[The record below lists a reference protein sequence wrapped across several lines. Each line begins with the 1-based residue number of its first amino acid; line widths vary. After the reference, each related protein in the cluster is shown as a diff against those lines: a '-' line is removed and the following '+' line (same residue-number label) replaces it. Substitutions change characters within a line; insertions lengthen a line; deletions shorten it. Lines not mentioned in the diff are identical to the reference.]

1 MNNRPSSSNKWIL
14 SIITAGIATGAS
26 AQITVPTRSG
36 LTDDSSTGTT
46 ISDPAKQYNPIE
58 TATISLAVAPD
69 ARGGAMGDVGAA
81 TDPDENSQYWN
92 PAKYAFAYSRG
103 GISVNYT
110 PWLRKIVS
118 DINLAYISGYWK
130 FGYSDLQAVSASMRY
145 FALGEVEAYN
155 SAGNLVNVINPME
168 MAVDLGYS
176 RKLSEN
182 FSMGVVLRYIYSDM
196 TYSDGD
202 ENDPASAFGAD
213 IAAYYTAYPII
224 GYNECQWAWGLNL
237 SNIGTKVSYDGGET
251 SQFLP
256 CNLRLGTSFTF
267 PIDDYNMFSI
277 NFDANKLLVPT
288 FPQTYQFT
296 DADGQLDQ
304 QAYEDAK
311 QEYYDM
317 SGIKGLFKSFSDA
330 PGGSTEELHEI
341 NWGLGLEYTYD
352 RRFFLRA
359 GYHHEN
365 EYKGDRKYF
374 TFGAGIALNV
384 FHLDAGYVLSTAQT
398 SALDQTLRFSLG
410 FDLEGLSEMF
420 GTSRRRRR

>member
-1 MNNRPSSSNKWIL
+1 MMNHNLHTTGSRAWAL
-14 SIITAGIATGAS
+14 ALCATGVAYTFTPAR
-26 AQITVPTRSG
+26 AQVISSGSTTTENTV
-36 LTDDSSTGTT
+36 TDL
-46 ISDPAKQYNPIE
+46 AKQYNPVE

-69 ARGGAMGDVGAA
+69 ARGGSMGDVGAA
-81 TDPDENSQYWN
+81 TEPDENSQYWN

-118 DINLAYISGYWK
+118 DINLAYLSGYWK
-130 FGYSDLQAVSASMRY
+130 FGYNDLQAVSASMRY

-155 SAGNLVNVINPME
+155 TNGDLVNVINPME

-176 RKLSEN
+176 RKLSEQ

-202 ENDPASAFGAD
+202 ENEPANAFAAD

-237 SNIGTKVSYDGGET
+237 SNIGTKVSYDGGTT

-267 PIDDYNMFSI
+267 PIDDYNMFSV

-288 FPQTYQFT
+288 FPQTYQYT
-296 DADGQLDQ
+296 GEDGQLDQ

-317 SGIKGLFKSFSDA
+317 SGIKGLFKSFNDA
-330 PGGSTEELHEI
+330 PGGATEELHEV

-374 TFGAGIALNV
+374 TFGAGIALNI

-410 FDLEGLSEMF
+410 FDLEGLSELM
-420 GTSRRRRR
+420 GSGRRRRR

>member
-1 MNNRPSSSNKWIL
+1 MNNSPLNNCNRTLALMAAGVAVTMAQNAWAQVL
-14 SIITAGIATGAS
+14 SGSTTTES
-26 AQITVPTRSG
+26 TV
-36 LTDDSSTGTT
+36 TDM
-46 ISDPAKQYNPIE
+46 AKQYNPVE

-69 ARGGAMGDVGAA
+69 ARGGSMGDVGAA
-81 TDPDENSQYWN
+81 TEPDENSQYWN

-118 DINLAYISGYWK
+118 DINLAYLSGYWK
-130 FGYSDLQAVSASMRY
+130 FGYNDLQAVSASMRY

-155 SAGNLVNVINPME
+155 TAGNLVNVINPME

-176 RKLSEN
+176 RKLSEQ

-202 ENDPASAFGAD
+202 ENEPANAFAAD

-237 SNIGTKVSYDGGET
+237 SNIGTKVSYDGGTT

-288 FPQTYQFT
+288 FPQTYQYT
-296 DADGQLDQ
+296 DADGQLDE

-317 SGIKGLFKSFSDA
+317 SGIKGLFKSFNDA
-330 PGGSTEELHEI
+330 PGGGAEELHEI

-365 EYKGDRKYF
+365 QYKGDRKYF
-374 TFGAGIALNV
+374 TFGAGIALNI

-410 FDLEGLSEMF
+410 FDLEGLSELM
-420 GTSRRRRR
+420 GTGRRRRR

>member
-1 MNNRPSSSNKWIL
+1 MTQRYTIL
-14 SIITAGIATGAS
+14 PLCLAGTTLLPLS
-26 AQITVPTRSG
+26 AQQLSGETSTTENTVTN
-36 LTDDSSTGTT
+36 L
-46 ISDPAKQYNPIE
+46 AEQYNPVQ

-81 TDPDENSQYWN
+81 TEPDENSQYWN

-130 FGYSDLQAVSASMRY
+130 FGYSDLQAISASMRY

-155 SAGNLVNVINPME
+155 TAGSLENVINPME
-168 MAVDLGYS
+168 MMVDLGYS
-176 RKLSEN
+176 RKLSEQ

-202 ENDPASAFGAD
+202 ENEPANAFAAD

-237 SNIGTKVSYDGGET
+237 SNIGTKVSYDGGNT

-288 FPQTYQFT
+288 FPQTYQYT
-296 DADGQLDQ
+296 DESGNLDSE
-304 QAYEDAK
+304 AYEAAK
-311 QEYYDM
+311 QDYYDM

-330 PGGSTEELHEI
+330 PGGSKEELHEI

-410 FDLEGLSEMF
+410 FDLEGLSDLV
-420 GTSRRRRR
+420 GYGRRRRR

>member
-1 MNNRPSSSNKWIL
+1 MNNSPLNNWNRTLALMAAGVAVTMAQNARAQVL
-14 SIITAGIATGAS
+14 SGSTTTES
-26 AQITVPTRSG
+26 TV
-36 LTDDSSTGTT
+36 TDM
-46 ISDPAKQYNPIE
+46 AKQYNPVE

-69 ARGGAMGDVGAA
+69 ARGGSMGDVGAA
-81 TDPDENSQYWN
+81 TEPDENSQYWN

-118 DINLAYISGYWK
+118 DINLAYLSGYWK
-130 FGYSDLQAVSASMRY
+130 FGYNDLQAVSASMRY

-155 SAGNLVNVINPME
+155 TAGNLVNVINPME

-176 RKLSEN
+176 RKLSEQ

-202 ENDPASAFGAD
+202 ENEPANAFAAD

-237 SNIGTKVSYDGGET
+237 SNIGTKVSYDGGTT

-288 FPQTYQFT
+288 FPQTYQYT
-296 DADGQLDQ
+296 DADGQLDE

-317 SGIKGLFKSFSDA
+317 SGIKGLFKSFNDA
-330 PGGSTEELHEI
+330 PGGGAEELHEI

-365 EYKGDRKYF
+365 QYKGDRKYF
-374 TFGAGIALNV
+374 TFGAGIALNI

-410 FDLEGLSEMF
+410 FDLEGLSELM
-420 GTSRRRRR
+420 GTGRRRRR